1 MSNPA
6 AKSRM
11 KKIMQLISPLP
22 ISEDSNSGTAF
33 PENIQ
38 QDTEAPALDQISPTD
53 SYSDIDMDPIITD
66 TTSPSLIDYICD
78 TDLNSELNTNSL
90 LTLLPQ
96 TKLVEYTED
105 QFSGWSKPEQNMSKN
120 LETHDSIACIDSED
134 SWKPASSSSDSDDDK
149 SVQTIEEE
157 TSVGKKG
164 YRKIKPL
171 PKRLLAKKNRNAAV
185 GKSMQPNPCMNKK
198 CGNSCANK
206 FTEDDRN
213 NIFENYWGLG
223 CDKRQKDFLLSC
235 AKEKPIGRKRSSSN
249 IRKISYDYFISYNG
263 QKVKVCQQFLLKTL
277 NISQM
282 SMRYTIENANKTLNT
297 TRDGRRTSR
306 PHNKSDE
313 VEVAQLKLFIE
324 MLPAVPSHYCRNK
337 STKVYLPQEFQNI
350 SFLYLQYV
358 NYVKENNPES
368 SVLSKRVFR
377 NIFKKDFNIGFHL
390 PKKDKC
396 AFCEKCKNLS
406 PEHKIIFEQT
416 PEYKN
421 HILDKEKCKQLFLE
435 DQKMSKLTDSNSLCV
450 SFDLEKVLNTPHG
463 KSVTLYY
470 SRKYAYYN
478 ESIYES
484 GTREGYCYLWGERD
498 GKRGCN
504 EIVTV
509 LFKYLIMVDQRGTH
523 TEINLYSDSCAGQ
536 NRNRAMISMLIHFL
550 KTAITI
556 TRIKVTYLLPGHTMM
571 PVDSIHSTIENF
583 VRNKTVWAPSEWPT
597 MITNARNKPRNYII
611 NVLNYG
617 DFMDWKNFSQALLPA
632 KFKINF
638 SSLRAVQFHKNNP
651 IIKFQYGFFE
661 DSDNYEINMDFIIRS
676 RANKAI
682 VEKGPTPLYVEE
694 LKLSSA
700 KYQDLQ
706 DLCNKNVIPN
716 RYHQEYLS
724 MKHDGNVRDALAETD
739 EDEEI

>member
-6 AKSRM
+6 VKSQM

-22 ISEDSNSGTAF
+22 ISEESNSGTAF
-33 PENIQ
+33 SENIQ
-38 QDTEAPALDQISPTD
+38 QDTEAPALDQISLTD
-53 SYSDIDMDPIITD
+53 SYSDIDMDPI

-78 TDLNSELNTNSL
+78 TDLNSELNTNSS
-90 LTLLPQ
+90 LTPLPQ
-96 TKLVEYTED
+96 IKLVEYTEH
-105 QFSGWSKPEQNMSKN
+105 QFTFGQQPEQNMSKN

-171 PKRLLAKKNRNAAV
+171 PKRLLAKKIVTAV

-213 NIFENYWGLG
+213 NVFENYWGLG
-223 CDKRQKDFLLSC
+223 CDKRQKDYLLSC

-263 QKVKVCQQFLLKTL
+263 Q
-277 NISQM
+277 ND
-282 SMRYTIENANKTLNT
+282 R
-297 TRDGRRTSR
+297 
-306 PHNKSDE
+306 
-313 VEVAQLKLFIE
+313 
-324 MLPAVPSHYCRNK
+324 
-337 STKVYLPQEFQNI
+337 NI
-350 SFLYLQYV
+350 SFLYLQYL
-358 NYVKENNPES
+358 NYVRENNPES
-368 SVLSKRVFR
+368 SVLLKREFR
-377 NIFKKDFNIGFHL
+377 DIFKKDFNIEFHL

-406 PEHKIIFEQT
+406 PENKIIFEQT

-435 DQKMSKLTDSNSLCV
+435 DQKMSKLTDSNSL
-450 SFDLEKVLNTPHG
+450 
-463 KSVTLYY
+463 
-470 SRKYAYYN
+470 
-478 ESIYES
+478 
-484 GTREGYCYLWGERD
+484 
-498 GKRGCN
+498 
-504 EIVTV
+504 
-509 LFKYLIMVDQRGTH
+509 
-523 TEINLYSDSCAGQ
+523 
-536 NRNRAMISMLIHFL
+536 
-550 KTAITI
+550 
-556 TRIKVTYLLPGHTMM
+556 
-571 PVDSIHSTIENF
+571 
-583 VRNKTVWAPSEWPT
+583 
-597 MITNARNKPRNYII
+597 
-611 NVLNYG
+611 
-617 DFMDWKNFSQALLPA
+617 
-632 KFKINF
+632 
-638 SSLRAVQFHKNNP
+638 
-651 IIKFQYGFFE
+651 
-661 DSDNYEINMDFIIRS
+661 S

-682 VEKGPTPLYVEE
+682 VEKGPTPLYVKE
-694 LKLSSA
+694 LKLSLA

-739 EDEEI
+739 DDEEI